1 MRKPSLRDLAGI
13 VFSLTIATACTPAET
28 GGGNQGGSGGSSG
41 SGGSRA
47 TGGSGGSR
55 GGTGGSA
62 GTTGG
67 TTGGSSASGGS
78 GGTTGGS
85 SASGGSGGT
94 TGGSSASGG
103 SGGASGGSG
112 GSGAPDGGGGSEGP
126 PSSSG
131 SKAKLIKLDTTAAGA
146 AVMGDVAKYPVA
158 IVLNAMNF
166 DFTQAKSKGED
177 IRFTTMEGTA
187 LPFEIE
193 FWDATAK
200 VAALWVKVDV
210 KGNAVT
216 NIKMTFGDPAAVS
229 ASNGQAV
236 FPKEEGFLGA
246 WHLSEAGSMT
256 ADGYKDSSSNQAHA
270 TGVNRAPGTGD
281 GPVGKAIDLTN
292 AGAMK
297 HWAEIPAA
305 KTMLAPEKM
314 TYSIW
319 LSARSHNVE
328 YQAMFTKGEGDFRLH
343 YFGKAEYYGN
353 RHLTESCLESSTRN
367 DICPVSRQGADVKP
381 GAGWFHILA
390 IHDHPRTS
398 FWVNGK
404 REAELMAPEPWK
416 TATTAKV
423 MIGNNSSS
431 TGRAFDGLLDEAR
444 LMVVAKD
451 EHWIKLEYESQ
462 KPGQKFSTLT
472 DAP

>member
-1 MRKPSLRDLAGI
+1 MRKPSLRELAGI
-13 VFSLTIATACTPAET
+13 VFSLSLAAGCTPAES
-28 GGGNQGGSGGSSG
+28 GGGSGGS
-41 SGGSRA
+41 
-47 TGGSGGSR
+47 GGSGTK
-55 GGTGGSA
+55 GGTGG
-62 GTTGG
+62 TRTGG
-67 TTGGSSASGGS
+67 SGGSSASGGS
-78 GGTTGGS
+78 SGGSSSSGGSGGS
-85 SASGGSGGT
+85 SASGGS
-94 TGGSSASGG
+94 
-103 SGGASGGSG
+103 SGGSG
-112 GSGAPDGGGGSEGP
+112 GSSGGSAGGSGGSSGGSGGSSSPDGGGGSEGP

-131 SKAKLIKLDTTAAGA
+131 SKAKIIKLDTTAAGA

-158 IVLNAMNF
+158 IFLNAMNF
-166 DFTQAKSKGED
+166 DFAQAKPKGED
-177 IRFTTMEGTA
+177 VRFTTMEGA
-187 LPFEIE
+187 PLPFEIE
-193 FWDATAK
+193 LWDATAK
-200 VAALWVKVDV
+200 LAALWVKVDV
-210 KGNAVT
+210 KGNAVQ
-216 NIKMTFGDPAAVS
+216 NIKMTYGDPAAAS

-246 WHLSEAGSMT
+246 WHLSEPGSMT
-256 ADGYKDSSSNQAHA
+256 ADGYKDSSGNQAHA
-270 TGVNRAPGTGD
+270 TGVNRAPATGD
-281 GPVGKAIDLTN
+281 GPVGKSIVLDN

-297 HWAEIPAA
+297 QWAEIPAA

-319 LSARSHNVE
+319 LNAKSHNVE

-381 GAGWFHILA
+381 GGGWFHILA
-390 IHDHPRTS
+390 IHDHPKTS

-404 REAELMAPEPWK
+404 MEAELNAPEPWK
-416 TATTAKV
+416 TATAAKV

-431 TGRAFDGLLDEAR
+431 TGRAFDGSLDEAR

-451 EHWIKLEYESQ
+451 ANWIKLEYESQ
-462 KPGQKFSTLT
+462 KPGQKFSTVT